1 MADTETFDANLRA
14 ALEPAYRLERELVG
28 GGMSRVFLATERALN
43 RSVVIKVLP
52 PELAAGVNRER
63 FRREIQLAAQLQH
76 PHIVPLYSAGE
87 HGDMLFYTMPFI
99 EGESLKHAIHERK
112 GKSRFTPRE
121 VVGVLHDVVD
131 ALAYAHARGVVHRD
145 IKPGNVLRS
154 GRHAVVTD
162 FGVAK
167 AISASMPS
175 VGATTS
181 GMAIGTP
188 AYMAP
193 EQLAGDPAADHRMD
207 IYAVGLL
214 GYELLAGEAPFNEI
228 SPQATMA
235 AQLTRSPEPL
245 ANSREDVPPQLS
257 ALIMKCLEKNPSARP
272 QTAAELLVELDAL
285 AFISGDYFPPARP
298 ARKWGAAIAIFA
310 VTAAIAFVVRSGTTS
325 NAAPAAI
332 TPVATKAAAPP
343 PRATPSLTRA
353 ESLAIATA
361 VESRMATRTVAAPSA
376 PKIDSATLAAIRND
390 VEKSVLDSLQ
400 KMRPPEP
407 SPDTRGARGGQRFT
421 GAPDFSGMT
430 RDHIDSIVKSTFGG
444 RGVPGNFTIPPRGS
458 SDRAAF
464 DARMADMGPARHVI
478 VADPPPDRQ
487 HPELQTAGVQVMDAL
502 RKQLAGGGRYLV
514 VNHDSTA
521 AALARTR
528 SRDSV
533 MTMLGGDMNVSIR
546 PFPSP
551 RADSVRWI
559 VTLFDPTSQGRSQT
573 VTVGPVPSNSTAI
586 NDSIAKLAVRALWQL
601 DHMPRR
607 RAPASAPKP

>member
-1 MADTETFDANLRA
+1 MSDSNIFDANLRA
-14 ALEPAYRLERELVG
+14 ALEPAYTLERELVG

-43 RSVVIKVLP
+43 RQVVIKVLP
-52 PELAAGVNRER
+52 PDLAAGVNRER

-99 EGESLKHAIHERK
+99 EGESLKHAIHERQ

-167 AISASMPS
+167 AISVSMPS

-214 GYELLAGEAPFNEI
+214 GYELLAGEAPFNET

-257 ALIMKCLEKNPSARP
+257 ALIMKCLEKNPAARP

-298 ARKWGAAIAIFA
+298 ARKWGAALAVLA
-310 VTAAIAFVVRSGTTS
+310 VTAMVAFAVRSRMALS
-325 NAAPAAI
+325 AAPAPAPDTI
-332 TPVATKAAAPP
+332 AAAKAAAPP
-343 PRATPSLTRA
+343 PPATPALTRA
-353 ESLAIATA
+353 ESLAIASA
-361 VESRMATRTVAAPSA
+361 VERRMATRTAVAPSA
-376 PKIDSATLAAIRND
+376 PKIDSATLAAIRAD

-400 KMRPPEP
+400 KIPPPEP
-407 SPDTRGARGGQRFT
+407 ARDSRGARGGQRF
-421 GAPDFSGMT
+421 GGGPDFSGMT
-430 RDHIDSIVKSTFGG
+430 RVRAVARRDRLHG
-444 RGVPGNFTIPPRGS
+444 PGAHGTRRI
-458 SDRAAF
+458 
-464 DARMADMGPARHVI
+464 
-478 VADPPPDRQ
+478 
-487 HPELQTAGVQVMDAL
+487 
-502 RKQLAGGGRYLV
+502 
-514 VNHDSTA
+514 
-521 AALARTR
+521 R
-528 SRDSV
+528 SRA
-533 MTMLGGDMNVSIR
+533 NVSG
-546 PFPSP
+546 
-551 RADSVRWI
+551 ARWW
-559 VTLFDPTSQGRSQT
+559 R
-573 VTVGPVPSNSTAI
+573 
-586 NDSIAKLAVRALWQL
+586 WW
-601 DHMPRR
+601 
-607 RAPASAPKP
+607 